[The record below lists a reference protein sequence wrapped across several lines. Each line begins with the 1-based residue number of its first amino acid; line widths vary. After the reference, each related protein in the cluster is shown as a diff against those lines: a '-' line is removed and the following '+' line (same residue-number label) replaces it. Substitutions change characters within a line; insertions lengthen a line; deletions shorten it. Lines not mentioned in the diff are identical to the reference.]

1 MLPTTFRIPGR
12 RHNYVDLQDVFEMY
26 ALTGRFRDWVR
37 RVVTPLLGSAV
48 IQYVKDGADL
58 RQKNYA
64 IAEPN
69 AVALI
74 ATLPEDK
81 RGAVRSAVAAAPTVR
96 SPAPAP
102 AARRDSRNHIRIRI
116 PMHGISHNAMYEPT
130 SFGAQRP
137 LRRTAEYNEWI
148 EVFQSHTPG
157 KPSWFNKS
165 KPCHLD
171 IKFGHTAPY
180 DTENLMK
187 SSIDTLFKV
196 WRTTDNGVRS
206 GSFSSEI
213 VKSKRQGY
221 IEIDVYQ

>member
-1 MLPTTFRIPGR
+1 MLPQNFRIPGR

-26 ALTGRFRDWVR
+26 ALTGRFRDWIR
-37 RVVTPLLGSAV
+37 RVVRPLLGSAV
-48 IQYVKDGADL
+48 IQYVKEGADL
-58 RQKNYA
+58 REKNYA
-64 IAEPN
+64 IAEAN

-81 RGAVRSAVAAAPTVR
+81 RAAVRQPVVAAPAT
-96 SPAPAP
+96 PAPVITP
-102 AARRDSRNHIRIRI
+102 KHRNHIKIRI
-116 PMHGISHNAMYEPT
+116 PQHGISHNAMYEPT
-130 SFGAQRP
+130 SFGTQRP

-148 EVFQSHTPG
+148 EVFQSYIPG
-157 KPSWFNKS
+157 KPRWFDKT
-165 KPCHLD
+165 KPCHVD

-213 VKSKRQGY
+213 VRSKRQGY
-221 IEIDVYQ
+221 IEIDLYQ